1 MHWQVCNYVGIA
13 HVGLFCDE
21 DVNFNHLTWTVSATP
36 LIGALLMVCYW
47 SAFLLV
53 VVTPTPIPSHG

>member
-1 MHWQVCNYVGIA
+1 MGIA

-21 DVNFNHLTWTVSATP
+21 DVNFSHLTWTVSATP